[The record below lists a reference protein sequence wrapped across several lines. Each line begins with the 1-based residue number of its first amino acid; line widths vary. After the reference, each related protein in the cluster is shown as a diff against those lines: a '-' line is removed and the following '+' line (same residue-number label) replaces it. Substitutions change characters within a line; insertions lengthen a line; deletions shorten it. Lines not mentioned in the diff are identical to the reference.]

1 MTVVRM
7 LWEHVDRVQLSAAR
21 LNEVMEGWGQLT
33 NVGEEILSIAMRMCP
48 TMKFLS
54 GWEDLVRVQ
63 IPALRQDLNK
73 DRVETIIWR

>member
-48 TMKFLS
+48 TEQS
-54 GWEDLVRVQ
+54 EGGR
-63 IPALRQDLNK
+63 NT
-73 DRVETIIWR
+73 VEERRRRNAKASRRGARRC